1 MQCNIDQRGR
11 AIRRNGG
18 ILCLVLAA
26 ASFVAAYSGVARG
39 VFLSLGAG
47 LILGGLFQLFEARM
61 GWCAVRAMGFNTR
74 E

>member
-11 AIRRNGG
+11 EVRRNGG

-26 ASFVAAYSGVARG
+26 MSLGAAYSGVARG

-61 GWCAVRAMGFNTR
+61 GWCAVRAMGFHTR